1 MPRSTGLNKT
11 LAFRVA
17 DADYKTIEQAME
29 RERRTESDICRA
41 LLLRGIAAYKRD
53 GRIFEPEEARI
64 LRRAR

>member
-1 MPRSTGLNKT
+1 MPRTTGLNKT

-17 DADYKTIEQAME
+17 DDAYKHIEAAMD

-41 LLLRGIAAYKRD
+41 LLIRGLAAYKRD
-53 GRIFEPEEARI
+53 GRLFEPEEARI